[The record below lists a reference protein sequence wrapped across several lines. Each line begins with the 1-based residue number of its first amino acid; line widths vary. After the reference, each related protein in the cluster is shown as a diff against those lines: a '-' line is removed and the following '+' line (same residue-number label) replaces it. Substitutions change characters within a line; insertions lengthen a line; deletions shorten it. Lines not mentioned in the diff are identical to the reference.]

1 MTPWSA
7 YFPDVLAHVPG
18 APDPIVEQ
26 SLCRAA
32 REFFRRTRSWVQWLE
47 PLTVQ
52 ASQSAEYDFEVPDQ
66 AEVVRLERATRGGA
80 ALQVAAFRELEVDP
94 ATVGVTTPSMVSSD
108 LRVFRLTGGSGTSVG
123 EQVQAQVSLM
133 PTPTATGLPDEIALR
148 YLEPIVAGG
157 RAVMLMIRS
166 TTWHDPKAAAV
177 ARAEFESLI
186 AQLAVSTFM
195 SNTNVV
201 PRARA
206 RWV

>member
-1 MTPWSA
+1 MTPWST

-32 REFFRRTRSWVQWLE
+32 REFFRRTRAWVQWLD
-47 PLTVQ
+47 PVTTQ
-52 ASQSAEYDFEVPDQ
+52 AAQSTEYSFVIP
-66 AEVVRLERATRGGA
+66 AGSEVVRLERATRNGA
-80 ALQVAAFRELEVDP
+80 ALEVSAFRELQVDP
-94 ATVGVTTPSMVSSD
+94 AVVEIPGSSIVSPD
-108 LRVFRLTGGSGTSVG
+108 LRIFQITGASDGD
-123 EQVQAQVSLM
+123 QIQAQVSLM
-133 PTPTATGLPDEIALR
+133 PTPTATGLPDELASR
-148 YLEPIVAGG
+148 YLDAIVAGG
-157 RAVMLMIRS
+157 RSILLMIRS
-166 TTWHDPKAAAV
+166 TTWYDPKAASV